1 MRALGIML
9 YTAVSLLAVEPQ
21 DISQA
26 RIDEI
31 IKTFAAHE
39 ADFALARENYT
50 YHQTARIQ
58 ELDRSG
64 NVTGRWETISDIV
77 FSTAGRRTEKV
88 VRAPV
93 STLHAINLTPEDLQ
107 DLKNVQPFVLTTD
120 NLPDYQINYLGK
132 ERLDSLDC
140 YAFAVKPK
148 KLEKGQRYF
157 SGIVWVDQ
165 RDLQVVRTYGRG
177 VGIAKGQAF
186 PKFETT
192 RQQIDGKYW
201 FPVYTIAEDT
211 LHFEDSN
218 QRIRQVVKYE
228 DYKQFKAE
236 SRIVGDVEEVPSPN
250 AAPQPAT
257 SPAKPPVPAPA
268 KK

>member
-1 MRALGIML
+1 MRIFGIFIL
-9 YTAVSLLAVEPQ
+9 CSTLLFAAEPAEL
-21 DISQA
+21 SQA

-31 IKTFAAHE
+31 IKTFAQNE
-39 ADFALARENYT
+39 AGFSKAREKYT

-64 NVTGRWETISDIV
+64 NVTGRWETISDII
-77 FSTAGRRTEKV
+77 FDSNARRTERV
-88 VRAPV
+88 VKAPV
-93 STLHAINLTPEDLQ
+93 STLHNILLTPD
-107 DLKNVQPFVLTTD
+107 DLKDLKDIQPFVLTSDTISK
-120 NLPDYQINYLGK
+120 YYVRYLGREK
-132 ERLDSLDC
+132 LDDLDC

-148 KLEKGQRYF
+148 EMVKGERYF
-157 SGIVWVDQ
+157 SGIVWVDDH
-165 RDLQVVRTYGRG
+165 DLQVVRTYGRG
-177 VGIAKGQAF
+177 VGIQGKNEAF

-211 LHFEDSN
+211 LYFQDNS

-228 DYKQFKAE
+228 DYKQFAAE
-236 SRIVGDVEEVPSPN
+236 SRIIDAVEEKSDSTPKSSPLPPS
-250 AAPQPAT
+250 APT
-257 SPAKPPVPAPA
+257 PA

>member
-1 MRALGIML
+1 MRAFGVLIL
-9 YTAVSLLAVEPQ
+9 FAASLWGVDPVEL
-21 DISQA
+21 SQA

-31 IKTFAAHE
+31 IKTFAQNE
-39 ADFALARENYT
+39 ANFAKAREKYT

-64 NVTGRWETISDIV
+64 TVTGRWETISDII
-77 FSTAGRRTEKV
+77 FDRDLKRTERV

-93 STLHAINLTPEDLQ
+93 STLHNIQLTPEDLK
-107 DLKNVQPFVLTTD
+107 DLKDIQPFVLTTD
-120 NLPDYQINYLGK
+120 TISKYYVRYLGK
-132 ERLDSLDC
+132 EKLDDLEC

-148 KLEKGQRYF
+148 EMEKGERYF
-157 SGIVWVDQ
+157 AGIVWVDSQ
-165 RDLQVVRTYGRG
+165 DLQVVRTYGRG
-177 VGIAKGQAF
+177 VGVQSKNQAF

-211 LHFEDSN
+211 LYFQDSS

-228 DYKQFKAE
+228 DYKQFSAD
-236 SRIVGDVEEVPSPN
+236 SRIIDAVE
-250 AAPQPAT
+250 APEDNGT
-257 SPAKPPVPAPA
+257 KSSSPAPV